1 MGQTVRYFIDR
12 SILGRRKV
20 FSLTGLAVCS
30 LALAIGC
37 SSNPDAPVAVE
48 SSTPEAEAT
57 TEVTKEPAVDMP
69 KVRVGFQT
77 GDINNITM
85 VAYNEGYFEQVG
97 LDVELSP
104 YSSGGAMVPALAAGE
119 VDITWFFP
127 FPSLTA
133 YATGIDIEV
142 VLLDHAPLTAER
154 LIAGE
159 SAPDVASLKGK
170 TIGVTIGTSG
180 HHSLLAALDQAGIAQ
195 DEVTLVNLKPSEM
208 AAAFSA
214 KQIDAAW
221 TWEPA
226 AGKLNELG
234 GKDIATAKSVGAYAV
249 ALWAARTEFAEAN
262 PEVMIKFMEAWDLAQ
277 QDYLADPAS
286 GQKWEAE
293 RLNLTAEE
301 FGAMVGRQGSTVVK
315 MEDQISDEWLGT
327 PGSPQATNLYKAYE
341 EYGTFLVDQG
351 RLDSVPDDL
360 APLIN
365 SAYVAD
371 YLESK

>member
-1 MGQTVRYFIDR
+1 M
-12 SILGRRKV
+12 
-20 FSLTGLAVCS
+20 
-30 LALAIGC
+30 
-37 SSNPDAPVAVE
+37 
-48 SSTPEAEAT
+48 
-57 TEVTKEPAVDMP
+57 
-69 KVRVGFQT
+69 
-77 GDINNITM
+77 
-85 VAYNEGYFEQVG
+85 
-97 LDVELSP
+97 
-104 YSSGGAMVPALAAGE
+104 
-119 VDITWFFP
+119 
-127 FPSLTA
+127 
-133 YATGIDIEV
+133 
-142 VLLDHAPLTAER
+142 
-154 LIAGE
+154 IAGE

-234 GKDIATAKSVGAYAV
+234 GKDIATAKSIGAYAV

-262 PEVMIKFMEAWDLAQ
+262 PEVMLKFMEAWDMAQ

-315 MEDQISDEWLGT
+315 MEDQISDEWLGM
-327 PGSPQATNLYKAYE
+327 PGAPESTNLYKAYE
-341 EYGTFLVDQG
+341 QYGTFLVDQG

>member
-1 MGQTVRYFIDR
+1 MHQEVRRF
-12 SILGRRKV
+12 LNRRR
-20 FSLTGLAVCS
+20 FLTGVSLAVCS
-30 LALAIGC
+30 FGLTLGC
-37 SSNPDAPVAVE
+37 SS
-48 SSTPEAEAT
+48 T
-57 TEVTKEPAVDMP
+57 TEVSSVVDEAKAPAAEVP
-69 KVRVGFQT
+69 KVRIGFQT

-154 LIAGE
+154 LIASE
-159 SAPDVASLKGK
+159 VIADLPSLKGK

-180 HHSLLAALDQAGIAQ
+180 HHSLLAALDQAGLAQ
-195 DEVTLVNLKPSEM
+195 NDVSLVNLKPSEM
-208 AAAFSA
+208 AAAYSA
-214 KQIDAAW
+214 GKIDAAW

-234 GKDIATAKSVGAYAV
+234 GQDIATAKSIGAYAV
-249 ALWAARTEFAEAN
+249 ALWAARKEFAEAN
-262 PEVMIKFMEAWDLAQ
+262 PDVMRKFMEAWELAQ
-277 QDYLADPAS
+277 KDYLADPKS
-286 GQKWEAE
+286 GQQWEAE
-293 RLNLTAEE
+293 RLNLTSEE
-301 FGAMVGRQGSTVVK
+301 FGAMVDRQGSTVVL
-315 MEDQISDEWLGT
+315 MADQLSDDWLGT
-327 PGSPQATNLYKAYE
+327 PGQPESTNLYKAYE
-341 EYGTFLVDQG
+341 QYAVFLVEQG
-351 RLDSVPDDL
+351 RLDSAPTDL

>member
-1 MGQTVRYFIDR
+1 MQR
-12 SILGRRKV
+12 SVTHFFSRRK
-20 FSLTGLAVCS
+20 FFTLGGLTACSLT
-30 LALAIGC
+30 LAIGC
-37 SSNPDAPVAVE
+37 APAENVSDAVE
-48 SSTPEAEAT
+48 ET
-57 TEVTKEPAVDMP
+57 TEAVTEVAAAPASDLP

-85 VAYNEGYFEQVG
+85 VAAKEGYFEKVG
-97 LDVELSP
+97 LDVELAP
-104 YSSGGAMVPALAAGE
+104 YSSGGAMVPALAADE

-133 YATGIDIEV
+133 FATGIDIEV

-154 LIAGE
+154 LIAGD
-159 SAPDVASLKGK
+159 SAPDVSSLQGK

-180 HHSLLAALDQAGIAQ
+180 HHSLLAAIDQAGISQ
-195 DEVTLVNLKPSEM
+195 NDVNLVNLKPSEM

-214 KQIDAAW
+214 GKIDAAW

-234 GKDIATAKSVGAYAV
+234 GTDIATAKSIGAYAV
-249 ALWAARTEFAEAN
+249 ALWAVRKEFAEEN
-262 PEVMIKFMEAWDLAQ
+262 PEVMTKFMEAWDMAQ
-277 QDYLADPAS
+277 QDYLADPKA

-293 RLNLTAEE
+293 RLNLTPEE
-301 FGAMVGRQGSTVVK
+301 FGAMVGRQGSTVVL
-315 MEDQISDEWLGT
+315 MEDQLTDEWLGA
-327 PGSPQATNLYKAYE
+327 PGQPQNTALFKAYE

-351 RLDSVPDDL
+351 RLDSVPEDL

-365 SAYVAD
+365 SSYVAE

>member
-1 MGQTVRYFIDR
+1 MRQAIGRFLDLR
-12 SILGRRKV
+12 ILGRRKL
-20 FSLTGLAVCS
+20 FSVTGLAVCS
-30 LALAIGC
+30 LTLAIAC
-37 SSNPDAPVAVE
+37 SPSTPTAVE
-48 SSTPEAEAT
+48 ETAPESEET
-57 TEVTKEPAVDMP
+57 TEVASEPAADMP

-133 YATGIDIEV
+133 YATGVDIEV

-159 SAPDVASLKGK
+159 GIADTASLKGK

-180 HHSLLAALDQAGIAQ
+180 HHSLLAALDQAEIAQ

-214 KQIDAAW
+214 GQIDAAW

-234 GKDIATAKSVGAYAV
+234 GTDIATAKSVGAYAV
-249 ALWAARTEFAEAN
+249 ALWAVRTEFAEAN
-262 PEVMIKFMEAWDLAQ
+262 PEVMQKFMEAWDMAQ
-277 QDYLADPAS
+277 QDYLADPAA
-286 GQKWEAE
+286 GQTWEAE
-293 RLNLTAEE
+293 RLNLTADE

-315 MEDQISDEWLGT
+315 LEDQLSDDWLGT
-327 PGSPQATNLYKAYE
+327 PGAPESTDLYKAYD
-341 EYGTFLVDQG
+341 EYAVFLVDQG
-351 RLDSVPDDL
+351 RLDSAPDDL

-365 SAYVAD
+365 STYIAD

>member
-1 MGQTVRYFIDR
+1 MT
-12 SILGRRKV
+12 
-20 FSLTGLAVCS
+20 CS
-30 LALAIGC
+30 WALAIAC
-37 SSNPDAPVAVE
+37 APTTDVGSAVE
-48 SSTPEAEAT
+48 ET
-57 TEVTKEPAVDMP
+57 TETVTDVAAAPASDLP

-85 VAYNEGYFEQVG
+85 VAYNEGYFEEVG
-97 LDVELSP
+97 LDVEMSP

-133 YATGIDIEV
+133 FATGIDIEV

-159 SAPDVASLKGK
+159 SAADVPSLKGK
-170 TIGVTIGTSG
+170 KVGVTIGTSG
-180 HHSLLAALDQAGIAQ
+180 HHSLLAALDQAGLSQ
-195 DEVTLVNLKPSEM
+195 DDINMVNLKPSEM

-249 ALWAARTEFAEAN
+249 ALWAARTEFAQEN
-262 PEVMIKFMEAWDLAQ
+262 PEVMTKFMEAWDMAQ
-277 QDYLADPAS
+277 QDYLADLKS
-286 GQKWEAE
+286 GQQWEAE
-293 RLNLTAEE
+293 RLNLTPEE
-301 FGAMVGRQGSTVVK
+301 FGAMVDRQGSTVVM
-315 MEDQISDEWLGT
+315 MEDQLTDEWLGT
-327 PGSPQATNLYKAYE
+327 PGQPQSTNLYKAYE
-341 EYGTFLVDQG
+341 EYAVFLVDQG
-351 RLDSVPDDL
+351 RLDSAPEDL

-365 SAYVAD
+365 SSYVAE

>member
-1 MGQTVRYFIDR
+1 MSKTSRLSWSRRRFFRYAF
-12 SILGRRKV
+12 
-20 FSLTGLAVCS
+20 TGLATTTFAIAAGCAP
-30 LALAIGC
+30 LA
-37 SSNPDAPVAVE
+37 SNDASVENASEAPVEAVSE
-48 SSTPEAEAT
+48 VPPAAEPT
-57 TEVTKEPAVDMP
+57 

-85 VAYNEGYFEQVG
+85 VAAKEGYFEKVG

-104 YSSGGAMVPALAAGE
+104 YSSGGAMVPALAADE

-133 YATGIDIEV
+133 FATGIDIEV

-154 LIAGE
+154 LIAKE
-159 SAPDVASLKGK
+159 DIADVSALVGK

-180 HHSLLAALDQAGIAQ
+180 HHSLLAALDQAGVSQ
-195 DEVTLVNLKPSEM
+195 DDVNLVNLKPSEM

-214 KQIDAAW
+214 DKIDAAW

-234 GKDIATAKSVGAYAV
+234 GTDIATAKSIGAYAV
-249 ALWAARTEFAEAN
+249 ALWAVRKEFAEAN
-262 PEVMIKFMEAWDLAQ
+262 PDVMQKFMEAWDMAQ
-277 QDYLADPAS
+277 QDYLADIEA

-293 RLNLTAEE
+293 RLNLTPEE
-301 FGAMVGRQGSTVVK
+301 FGAMVNRQGSTVVL
-315 MEDQISDEWLGT
+315 MEDQLSDEWLGQ
-327 PGSPQATNLYKAYE
+327 PGQPQSTDLYKAYE
-341 EYGTFLVDQG
+341 EYAVFLVDQG

-365 SAYVAD
+365 SSYVAE